1 MFAQPSR
8 KEILPVL
15 IFLAPGLI
23 LFSLFFLGP
32 MIFSF
37 RISLF
42 DWKIVHPENSNW
54 VGLKNYL
61 DVISNAIFRRAV
73 LNTIAYTLVTVCAKL
88 VLGLILALLLNQ
100 GLKMRG
106 FFRVAYYLPVISSWV
121 IVSLLFEYLFSG
133 QAGLVNYILKDVL
146 HIISQNI
153 RWLADEYLA
162 LVPVI
167 IVDVW
172 KGMSWVAVIFLAGL
186 QSIPKELYEAAM
198 VDGSNL
204 WDSFWKI
211 TLPLLR
217 STLVFLLVVLIIGGL
232 NAYIPFQLIT
242 GGDPL
247 DRTHSILTLMYD
259 NTFNKMRFGTGAA
272 ISYLLTIFVFFVS
285 WIQLKL
291 LRKPVEW

>member
-1 MFAQPSR
+1 MLKTGR
-8 KEILPVL
+8 REIIPIL
-15 IFLAPGLI
+15 IFLFPGLI

-32 MIFSF
+32 MIYSF
-37 RISLF
+37 RISLY
-42 DWKIVHPENSNW
+42 DWKIVHPENSVW
-54 VGLKNYL
+54 VGLKNYV
-61 DVISNAIFRRAV
+61 DVIKNTIFQRAV
-73 LNTIAYTLVTVCAKL
+73 LNTLAYMVITVLAKL
-88 VLGLILALLLNQ
+88 VLGLLLAVLLNQ
-100 GLKMRG
+100 GLRFRG

-146 HIISQNI
+146 HIIQQNI

-162 LVPVI
+162 LVPVML
-167 IVDVW
+167 VDIW
-172 KGMSWVAVIFLAGL
+172 KGMGWTAVIYLAGL

-198 VDGSNL
+198 VDGSSR
-204 WDSFWKI
+204 WDSFWGI

-217 STLVFLLVVLIIGGL
+217 STLVFLVVVLVIGGL
-232 NAYIPFQLIT
+232 NAYIPFLLIT

-247 DRTHSILTLMYD
+247 DRTHSILTLMVD
-259 NTFNKMRFGTGAA
+259 NTFNKMKFGTGAA
-272 ISYLLTIFVFFVS
+272 ISYLLTIFVFVVS